1 MKSVF
6 AIFLSALLGSPLLAQ
21 SQPMDSRILPPRQMV
36 QDSLA
41 QTHPGE
47 FYTFSPQDYPLTS
60 EGLPYVQLQY
70 NVGEV
75 SPAAVWRV
83 WIEYPEYVPL
93 SRQEQNDLQRWQL
106 TVDSTL
112 RIEQTLGMSRR
123 EGLLELTFTPI
134 IYKEGKLCRLVS
146 RCG

>member
-1 MKSVF
+1 MKSIF
-6 AIFLSALLGSPLLAQ
+6 AIFLSALLGSPLPAQ
-21 SQPMDSRILPPRQMV
+21 SQPMDSRVLPTQQMV

-47 FYTFSPQDYPLTS
+47 FRTFSPQDYPLTS
-60 EGLPYVQLQY
+60 ESLPYVQLQY

-93 SRQEQNDLQRWQL
+93 SRQEQSDLRRWQL
-106 TVDSTL
+106 SVDTAL
-112 RIEQTLGMSRR
+112 RVEQTLGMSRR

-134 IYKEGKLCRLVS
+134 IYK
-146 RCG
+146 